1 MLLNSN
7 FWVIFVPSE
16 PSERVRPASAFLYRP
31 GSGKCG
37 RCGKITALSAE
48 MTYNLFY
55 NIF

>member
-16 PSERVRPASAFLYRP
+16 PSERVRPASDFLYRP
-31 GSGKCG
+31 RSGKCG